1 MKIRPIAVLSV
12 VGLAMSI
19 TPIWAGPVGGQR
31 SVSSDQQSATLAQ
44 LEAEQE
50 QVSYKASSPNAK
62 EPLLVHY
69 VDREAQLQDL
79 INGIQSGRPVS
90 PDEIDQALQPTNP

>member
-1 MKIRPIAVLSV
+1 VKIRTIGVLSF

-19 TPIWAGPVGGQR
+19 TPIWAGPVGVQR
-31 SVSSDQQSATLAQ
+31 SVSSDRESATLAN

-50 QVSYKASSPNAK
+50 QVSHQASAPNAK
-62 EPLLVHY
+62 GPLLVHY
-69 VDREAQLQDL
+69 MNREAQLQDL
-79 INGIQSGRPVS
+79 INKIQSGQPVS